1 MATCKKV
8 EISYRAQDSEI
19 SDPIYIRESS
29 ASSEFAPLPRVE
41 SECNL
46 NTDARIEEH
55 FIGVRNSEE
64 AAAAVK
70 PDDFAL
76 YYKYDSSGEV
86 RASIP
91 LYLVHRNTKNEVVM
105 KLELFVH
112 IQHKGTLQIFHFP
125 VLRISEDNGS
135 KWWHVQIGNNKM
147 QSFRQLSDLVRCY
160 HLYRFTDARSGRME
174 VFPLWKGG
182 IVDDFE

>member
-1 MATCKKV
+1 MIVMATCKKV

-91 LYLVHRNTKNEVVM
+91 LYLVHRNTKNE
-105 KLELFVH
+105 
-112 IQHKGTLQIFHFP
+112 IFHFP